1 MSSPGVLGMDHIAS
15 ARLFSPPTTN
25 TSAEAKCTEASGASG
40 ASSKGV
46 NAESCVNPSESES
59 LTTLGDQTRVVPSA
73 CATASLPF
81 APGATARSTAA
92 GFPAIGA
99 ITATPAGASAP
110 AARSSATIFAA
121 RAVGATSTANT
132 PSP

>member
-1 MSSPGVLGMDHIAS
+1 MSSPSRVLGIDHIAS
-15 ARLFSPPTTN
+15 APLFSPPTTN

-46 NAESCVNPSESES
+46 NAESCVNPATSES
-59 LTTLGDQTRVVPSA
+59 LDDGDQTRVVPSA

-110 AARSSATIFAA
+110 AARSSATTFAS
-121 RAVGATSTANT
+121 RAFGSTSTANT

>member
-1 MSSPGVLGMDHIAS
+1 MSSPVVRGRDHIAS
-15 ARLFSPPTTN
+15 APLFSPPTT
-25 TSAEAKCTEASGASG
+25 SASLDAKCTEASGASG

-46 NAESCVNPSESES
+46 NAESCAKVPEAAEE
-59 LTTLGDQTRVVPSA
+59 GDQTRTEPSA

-92 GFPAIGA
+92 LLPAIGA
-99 ITATPAGASAP
+99 TTTTPAGASAP
-110 AARSSATIFAA
+110 AARSSAIV
-121 RAVGATSTANT
+121 VGSTAFGSTSTANT